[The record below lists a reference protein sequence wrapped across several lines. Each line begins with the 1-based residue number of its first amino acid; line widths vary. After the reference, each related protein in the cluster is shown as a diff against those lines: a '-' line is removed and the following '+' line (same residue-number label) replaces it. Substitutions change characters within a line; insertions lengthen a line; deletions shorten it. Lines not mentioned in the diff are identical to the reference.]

1 MAHIVVKKSFTRHG
15 IERMNSEIRFSH
27 HEIREKLE
35 CDNGNEFAKF
45 SKQYGFIHAT
55 PDLTHAQSNG
65 LAEKTAHIW

>member
-1 MAHIVVKKSFTRHG
+1 
-15 IERMNSEIRFSH
+15 MNYEIRFSH

-55 PDLTHAQSNG
+55 PDLIHAQSNG
-65 LAEKTAHIW
+65 LAEKTAHIR